1 MRRGDWKLGIYVHK
15 ITYVLKPVFSQVID
29 CLQWGGE
36 TVLDAVYSS
45 KQNRNPPGASILA
58 RVDRQ
63 QNIFIV
69 VSVTKKS
76 KPEEIENDEC
86 GSCYFTLGG

>member
-1 MRRGDWKLGIYVHK
+1 MFWSLYSVKLLIA
-15 ITYVLKPVFSQVID
+15 FSEEER
-29 CLQWGGE
+29 L
-36 TVLDAVYSS
+36 LDAVYSS

-86 GSCYFTLGG
+86 GSCYFTLGRKGHSHRVTQDQKCL